1 MRFEASRM
9 TSGGKGNSMKNQVVV
24 GILRLFNG
32 RRNSGLQLSY

>member
-9 TSGGKGNSMKNQVVV
+9 TSGGKENSMKNQVVV
-24 GILRLFNG
+24 FSG